1 MSNKDQTELLGE
13 VLTVTRDQLSRSVN
27 LNAELEALLNI
38 ERRKVS
44 DLEQELESIKGAT
57 KESKEPKQ

>member
-1 MSNKDQTELLGE
+1 MSNKDQSELLSE
-13 VLTVTRDQLSRSVN
+13 VLGVTRDQLSRSVN

-44 DLEQELESIKGAT
+44 ELEAELESLKAN
-57 KESKEPKQ
+57 KKDSEK

>member
-1 MSNKDQTELLGE
+1 MSNKDQNEILSE
-13 VLTVTRDQLSRSVN
+13 VLGVTRDQLSRSIN

-44 DLEQELESIKGAT
+44 ELEQELSAL
-57 KESKEPKQ
+57 KEAPAKNEN

>member
-1 MSNKDQTELLGE
+1 MSNKDQSEILSE
-13 VLTVTRDQLSRSVN
+13 VLVVTRDQLSRSVN

-44 DLEQELESIKGAT
+44 ELE
-57 KESKEPKQ
+57 KELSELKSKTDKSEK

>member
-1 MSNKDQTELLGE
+1 MSNKDQNEILAE
-13 VLTVTRDQLSRSVN
+13 VLGVTRDQLSRSVN

-44 DLEQELESIKGAT
+44 ELEQELAAL
-57 KESKEPKQ
+57 KEASVTDEK

>member
-1 MSNKDQTELLGE
+1 MSNKDQNEILSE
-13 VLTVTRDQLSRSVN
+13 VLGVTRDQLSRSIN

-44 DLEQELESIKGAT
+44 ELEQELAAL
-57 KESKEPKQ
+57 KEAPVTDEK

>member
-1 MSNKDQTELLGE
+1 MSNKDQNEILSE
-13 VLTVTRDQLSRSVN
+13 VLGVTRDQLSRSIN

-44 DLEQELESIKGAT
+44 ELEQELAAL
-57 KESKEPKQ
+57 KESSVTDEK

>member
-1 MSNKDQTELLGE
+1 MSNKDQNEILSE
-13 VLTVTRDQLSRSVN
+13 VLGVTRDQLSRSIN

-44 DLEQELESIKGAT
+44 ELEQELAAL
-57 KESKEPKQ
+57 KEDSVADKK

>member
-1 MSNKDQTELLGE
+1 MSNKDQSEILGE
-13 VLTVTRDQLSRSVN
+13 VLGVTREQLSRSIN

-44 DLEQELESIKGAT
+44 ELEQELAAL
-57 KESKEPKQ
+57 KEAPAKNEK

>member
-1 MSNKDQTELLGE
+1 MSNKDQSEILAE
-13 VLTVTRDQLSRSVN
+13 VLGVTRDQLTRSVN

-44 DLEQELESIKGAT
+44 QLEAELESLKAE
-57 KESKEPKQ
+57 KKDSEK

>member
-1 MSNKDQTELLGE
+1 MSNKDQSELLSE
-13 VLTVTRDQLSRSVN
+13 VLGVTRDQLSRSIN

-44 DLEQELESIKGAT
+44 DLEKELETLKNKAT
-57 KESKEPKQ
+57 DSEK

>member
-1 MSNKDQTELLGE
+1 MSNKDQSEILGE
-13 VLTVTRDQLSRSVN
+13 VLGVTREQLSRSIN

-44 DLEQELESIKGAT
+44 ELEQELVAL
-57 KESKEPKQ
+57 KEAPAKNEK

>member
-1 MSNKDQTELLGE
+1 MSNKDQNEILSE
-13 VLTVTRDQLSRSVN
+13 VLGVTRDQLSRSIN

-44 DLEQELESIKGAT
+44 ELEQELAAL
-57 KESKEPKQ
+57 KEASVTDEK